1 VAAAPGGIRSGGR
14 VGTGADTSV
23 VDGSCAG
30 FRSLIRFGFGRHGA
44 LGDTLMPSFF
54 INRPVFA
61 WVIAILISLFGIISV
76 HGMGIDSYPDIAP
89 PEVTVTA
96 QYPGASAQTMEST
109 VTQVIEQQLTGID
122 NLLYFSSNSSS
133 NGQTQIILT
142 FATGTNPDIAQ
153 VQVQNKVTLAE
164 PLLPAQVT
172 QQGVV
177 VAKASPDILMF
188 IALQSNSPSIDA
200 GRLSDILASQ
210 IQPNIG
216 RVNGVGNTT
225 LLGSEYAM
233 RIWLDPD
240 KLQSYGLST
249 TQVLNA
255 VTAQNAQFAAGS
267 LGADP
272 AVRGQVFTATVTGD
286 SLFSSLK
293 QFQDIIV
300 VANSNGTT
308 VKLSDVARIS
318 FGSQTY
324 GFAPVYNGK
333 PAGGMAIFLL
343 PGANALAVAK
353 AVKAEMAVLA
363 RDLPEGVVWSVPYD
377 TTPFITA
384 SIVDVIRTLVEA
396 IVLVFFVMLIFLQN
410 LRATIIPTLVI
421 PVALLGTFI
430 GLSALHYTL
439 NQLTLFGMV
448 LAIGIVVDDAIV
460 VIENVERIMTEEHME
475 PREATRKAMGQITG
489 AIIAITVVLSA
500 VFVPSALQPGAT
512 GIIYAQ
518 FALTIAVSMGFSAF
532 LALSFTPSLCAAI
545 LRPEHE
551 TKKGAVYRWFNSSFD
566 WTTKKYLG
574 HAGRAVNHAPRWM
587 IVFVLVVVL
596 TGFLYTKLP
605 TSFVPDEDQGFV
617 LALVNLPPGS
627 TLQRTDHVMAEV
639 RDKLANSAIGKE
651 IVGIFQPE
659 GFSFVGTSEN
669 VGMSFIKLADWDKRH
684 DTAMTLI
691 PKINGILH
699 SIPDAQIFAVNLPTI
714 RGLSQFGGIDMYLQ
728 ARAGQSR
735 VELGEATRTLLGS
748 ATKSPVLFGIRPNS
762 LPNSPQLDI
771 VVDRTQAEAMGLS
784 LSDVYNTIGT
794 ELAPF
799 YINQFTYGGRVKRVF
814 IQADAPYRMGIDA
827 FQHLYTPS
835 LFTNG
840 GSAVASALSSASA
853 TTANGFATP
862 VDPSPANASIAPY
875 NMVPLASVVRT
886 RWSFGPTV
894 LPRYNGYS
902 AIEIVGNS
910 ASGYSTGQA
919 IDVLQNIVNQELP
932 TGFAADWTGQSFQE
946 LLSGSSAIT
955 LLILS
960 IVVVFLCLAA
970 LYESWSI
977 PAAVL
982 LVVPLGMLGML
993 AFCLSFGVPNDIYF
1007 KIGLVTVIGLAAKN
1021 AILIVEFAVE
1031 GQQRGMTLRDAVLT
1045 AARLRLRPI
1054 LMTSMAFIL
1063 GVFPLVVSS
1072 GAGAASRHEI
1082 GTGVIGGMLFAT
1094 FFGLLLIP
1102 VFYVVVRRLLGDKLD
1117 EVSHKM
1123 PHHGQDGEGGGG
1135 GHDGGTPGGGGD
1147 HGGGGASGGGGGGGA
1162 SPAGQGTPV

>member
-1 VAAAPGGIRSGGR
+1 
-14 VGTGADTSV
+14 
-23 VDGSCAG
+23 
-30 FRSLIRFGFGRHGA
+30 
-44 LGDTLMPSFF
+44 MPSFF
-54 INRPVFA
+54 IDRPVFA
-61 WVIAILISLFGIISV
+61 WVIAILISLFGSIAV
-76 HGMGIDSYPDIAP
+76 RTMGIDSYPDIAP
-89 PEVTVTA
+89 PQVTVTA

-122 NLLYFSSNSSS
+122 NLLYFSSTSSS

-164 PLLPAQVT
+164 PLLPSQVT
-172 QQGVV
+172 QQGVI
-177 VAKASPDILMF
+177 VAKSSPDILLF
-188 IALQSNSPSIDA
+188 IALQSNNPAIDA

-210 IQPNIG
+210 IQPVIG
-216 RVNGVGNTT
+216 RVTGVGNTT

-255 VTAQNAQFAAGS
+255 VNGQNAQFAAGS

-272 AVRGQVFTATVTGD
+272 AVKGQVFTATVSGD
-286 SLFSSLK
+286 RLFSSLQ
-293 QFQDIIV
+293 QFRDIIV
-300 VANSNGTT
+300 MSNNNGTT
-308 VKLSDVARIS
+308 VRLSDVARVS

-324 GFAPVYNGK
+324 GQAPRYNGK
-333 PAGGMAIFLL
+333 PAGGMAVFLL
-343 PGANALAVAK
+343 PGANALTVEK
-353 AVKAEMAVLA
+353 AVKATMDTLA
-363 RDLPEGVVWSVPYD
+363 RDLPEGVSWSVPYD

-384 SIVDVIRTLVEA
+384 SITDVIRTLIEA
-396 IVLVFFVMLIFLQN
+396 ILLVFFVMLVFLQN

-430 GLSALHYTL
+430 GLAALHYTL

-460 VIENVERIMTEEHME
+460 VIENVERIMTEEHLS
-475 PREATRKAMGQITG
+475 PREATRKAMKQITG
-489 AIIAITVVLSA
+489 AIVAITVVLSA

-532 LALSFTPSLCAAI
+532 LAMSFTPSLCAAI
-545 LRPEHE
+545 LRPEHQV
-551 TKKGAVYRWFNSSFD
+551 KKNAFYRWFDRTFE
-566 WTTKKYLG
+566 WTTTHYLS
-574 HAGRAVNHAPRWM
+574 HAGKAVRHAPRWM
-587 IVFVLVVVL
+587 AVFVVVVIL
-596 TGFLYTKLP
+596 TGFLYTRLP
-605 TSFVPDEDQGFV
+605 TSFVPDEDQGFA

-627 TLQRTDHVMAEV
+627 TLERTNHVMGEL
-639 RDKLANSAIGKE
+639 RDKLTNSPLGKD

-669 VGMSFIKLADWDKRH
+669 VGMSFIKLSDWDRRSQ
-684 DTAMTLI
+684 TAMKLI
-691 PKINGILH
+691 PQMNRILS
-699 SIPDAQIFAVNLPTI
+699 SITDAQIFVVNLPTI
-714 RGLSQFGGIDMYLQ
+714 RGLSQFGGVDMYLQ

-735 VELGEATRTLLGS
+735 AELGEAQRTLLAS
-748 ATKSPVLFGIRPNS
+748 ASKSPVLFGIRPNS
-762 LPNSPQLDI
+762 LPNSPQLEI
-771 VVDRTQAEAMGLS
+771 AVDRTQAQAMGLS
-784 LSDVYNTIGT
+784 LTDVYQTLEM

-799 YINQFTYGGRVKRVF
+799 YIDQFTYGGRVKRVY
-814 IQADAPYRMGIDA
+814 IQADAPFRMSLDA

-835 LFTNG
+835 LFPASG
-840 GSAVASALSSASA
+840 ASASKS
-853 TTANGFATP
+853 TTGTAVGSNGFVTP
-862 VDPSPANASIAPY
+862 VDPSPANTSIAPY
-875 NMVPLASVVRT
+875 NMVPLSSVVNAK
-886 RWSFGPTV
+886 WAFGPTV

-902 AIEIVGNS
+902 SIEIVGNS
-910 ASGYSTGQA
+910 APGYSTGQA
-919 IDVLQNIVNQELP
+919 IDTLNNIVNHELP
-932 TGFAADWTGQSFQE
+932 RGFAADWTGQSYQE
-946 LLSGSSAIT
+946 LLSGSSATT
-955 LLILS
+955 LMALS

-977 PAAVL
+977 PVSVL
-982 LVVPLGMLGML
+982 LVVPLGLLGML

-1031 GQQRGMTLRDAVLT
+1031 GQQNGMTLRDAVLT

-1063 GVFPLVVSS
+1063 GVFPLVISS

-1094 FFGLLLIP
+1094 FLGLLLIP

-1123 PHHGQDGEGGGG
+1123 PHHGDGHGGDGGGSA
-1135 GHDGGTPGGGGD
+1135 TAGD
-1147 HGGGGASGGGGGGGA
+1147 HGGAPPPDDG
-1162 SPAGQGTPV
+1162 PPRDGTPGAGAPA